1 MGGRDSEE
9 KVQEEN
15 RSLKADLKRLKD
27 ELAVNKQSE
36 RYLQVARGPQNS
48 GASVGGCCTFCAKG
62 FIPDSHAG

>member
-1 MGGRDSEE
+1 MGGRDSEV

-36 RYLQVARGPQNS
+36 CYAQVARGPQNS
-48 GASVGGCCTFCAKG
+48 GASAGGCRTFCAKG
-62 FIPDSHAG
+62 FIPNSHAG

>member
-1 MGGRDSEE
+1 MGGRDSEV

-36 RYLQVARGPQNS
+36 HYPQVTRGPQNS
-48 GASVGGCCTFCAKG
+48 GASAGGCRTYCAKG
-62 FIPDSHAG
+62 FIPNSHAG